1 VIEAL
6 LLDFDGLLY
15 DTESASYEAWNEVFA
30 RYGERL
36 ALEVWVREAIGRP
49 PGQSGFD
56 PADQLEESVGR
67 PLDRVGIAEAR
78 ETSKQSL
85 LPDRLIAGADELLQG
100 ARIRGLR
107 TAIVTSNFTENVV
120 GHLAR
125 AGCTFAFDAII
136 TADGDPGRGK
146 PSPTLYLEA
155 LAELQLT
162 ADQAVAFED
171 SPTGIAAAKAAGLFC
186 IAVPNDIT
194 RGAPGVQAA
203 DRVLASL
210 KEVDLDALVP

>member
-1 VIEAL
+1 
-6 LLDFDGLLY
+6 
-15 DTESASYEAWNEVFA
+15 
-30 RYGERL
+30 
-36 ALEVWVREAIGRP
+36 
-49 PGQSGFD
+49 
-56 PADQLEESVGR
+56 
-67 PLDRVGIAEAR
+67 
-78 ETSKQSL
+78 
-85 LPDRLIAGADELLQG
+85 
-100 ARIRGLR
+100 
-107 TAIVTSNFTENVV
+107 VTSNFTENVV